1 MFENIFLKQQVLSF
15 VKFIKQNFQDEN
27 NWKSKYFLIF
37 DQNCKLVKSN
47 DEKDQKIKKLEK
59 KLDKVI
65 ILLKNSFNFLVCY
78 DLILCLVVQF

>member
-65 ILLKNSFNFLVCY
+65 LLLKNSLF
-78 DLILCLVVQF
+78 LILL

>member
-65 ILLKNSFNFLVCY
+65 LLIYQYVKQLSYKNL
-78 DLILCLVVQF
+78 LQF